1 MIPLFLALAAQPSGL
16 DWAEFS
22 RAGALNRVRETIEVK
37 TARSKA
43 PNRLE
48 YEMIYT
54 RDNMQGKETFSTTSI
69 KCPAV
74 RSVIISMR
82 GLTMPRPA
90 PYGVEGD
97 SREIVVDGS
106 TYTLSA
112 PTDFTGQDDDQ
123 LQRGVAARRLG
134 QQCVQD
140 IGTLLGEG
148 RMNGTPTG
156 QFISP
161 PYNATQQICSTASF

>member
-1 MIPLFLALAAQPSGL
+1 MIPLLLALAAQPSAL

-22 RAGALNRVRETIEVK
+22 RAGALSHVRETIEVR
-37 TARSKA
+37 TARSEA
-43 PNRLE
+43 PNRME
-48 YEMIYT
+48 YELTYT
-54 RDNMQGKETFSTTSI
+54 RERFRGKETFSTTSI

-97 SREIVVDGS
+97 SGEIVLDGT

-112 PTDFTGQDDDQ
+112 PTDFTAGKMTISSNEDSP
-123 LQRGVAARRLG
+123 LATWVNNAFK
-134 QQCVQD
+134 
-140 IGTLLGEG
+140 TLEPCWAKAG
-148 RMNGTPTG
+148 
-156 QFISP
+156 
-161 PYNATQQICSTASF
+161 

>member
-90 PYGVEGD
+90 PYGIEGD

-106 TYTLSA
+106 TYTLIA
-112 PTDFTGQDDDQ
+112 PTDFT
-123 LQRGVAARRLG
+123 A
-134 QQCVQD
+134 
-140 IGTLLGEG
+140 G
-148 RMNGTPTG
+148 RMT
-156 QFISP
+156 ISSNEESP
-161 PYNATQQICSTASF
+161 LAAWVNNAFKILEPCWAKVG